1 MFSVRRAA
9 VCCVLLLVP
18 ANLFALQAFLDNGG
32 YMNDTATGW
41 APLPG
46 QQQGQRRAGFA
57 GEWLWCS
64 GGPGGGT
71 SSAFVAEWY
80 AFHTYN
86 LVMQG
91 FLLMQGM
98 STVLSSQSGS
108 RGSAGQASQ
117 VRGCCG

>member
-1 MFSVRRAA
+1 MCFSVRHAA

-64 GGPGGGT
+64 GGPGEGEGHQVP
-71 SSAFVAEWY
+71 S
-80 AFHTYN
+80 
-86 LVMQG
+86 LQI
-91 FLLMQGM
+91 GM
-98 STVLSSQSGS
+98 LFIHITW
-108 RGSAGQASQ
+108 
-117 VRGCCG
+117 